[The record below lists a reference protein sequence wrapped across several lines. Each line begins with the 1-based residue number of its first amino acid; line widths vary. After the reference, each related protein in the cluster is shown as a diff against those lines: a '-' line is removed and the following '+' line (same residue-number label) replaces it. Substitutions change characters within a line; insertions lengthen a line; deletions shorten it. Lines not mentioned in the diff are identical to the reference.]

1 VGKQA
6 WQRRAYDVDVCVE
19 DILRLEDVKEY
30 EEGPNFSILDGEG
43 ERGKARYLNNRVPS
57 SYATQ

>member
-1 VGKQA
+1 M
-6 WQRRAYDVDVCVE
+6 E